1 MGWAL
6 VRLPLGPGNTAQ
18 GLHDGS
24 LGLLAFTGP
33 YGILKQQQQQQQQ
46 KPIKKPWS
54 LSSVP
59 GTELQNPLDFPE
71 NFRAV
76 QWLGLYAFTAEGEG
90 PSSVPGRETKIPQ
103 ALWYDQKKE
112 KEKKKKTL
120 NFPDDGN
127 IFCC

>member
-33 YGILKQQQQQQQQ
+33 YGILKQQQEQ
-46 KPIKKPWS
+46 KPVKKPWS

-71 NFRAV
+71 NFLAV

-90 PSSVPGRETKIPQ
+90 PSSVPGWETKIPQ
-103 ALWYDQKKE
+103 ASWYDQKKE
-112 KEKKKKTL
+112 KKTNNKKQNL
-120 NFPDDGN
+120 ELSR
-127 IFCC
+127 

>member
-33 YGILKQQQQQQQQ
+33 YGILKQQQEQ
-46 KPIKKPWS
+46 KPVKKPWS

-71 NFRAV
+71 NFLAV

-90 PSSVPGRETKIPQ
+90 PSSVPGWETKIPQ
-103 ALWYDQKKE
+103 ASWYDQKKR
-112 KEKKKKTL
+112 KKNKKQKTK
-120 NFPDDGN
+120 P
-127 IFCC
+127 